1 MKQAAM
7 TTGRIGYVHVC
18 KDGETREPEK
28 IEVYE
33 YETNLQPVRLSC

>member
-28 IEVYE
+28 IEVSE
-33 YETNLQPVRLSC
+33 YETKQRLRRFD

>member
-1 MKQAAM
+1 MKQVAM